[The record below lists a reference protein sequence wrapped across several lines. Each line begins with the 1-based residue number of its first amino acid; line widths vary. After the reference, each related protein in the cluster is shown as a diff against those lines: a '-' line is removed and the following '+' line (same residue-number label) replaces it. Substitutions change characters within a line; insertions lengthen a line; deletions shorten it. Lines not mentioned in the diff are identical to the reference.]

1 MCTRELKHILYYGRK
16 FMGKTII
23 TLQVLSKKTIRIKE
37 ENEFIMIKE
46 EEKERMISAKIQ
58 NIIT

>member
-1 MCTRELKHILYYGRK
+1 
-16 FMGKTII
+16 MGKTII

>member
-1 MCTRELKHILYYGRK
+1 MIGNLWERLLLPFRCYL
-16 FMGKTII
+16 
-23 TLQVLSKKTIRIKE
+23 KKTIRIKE